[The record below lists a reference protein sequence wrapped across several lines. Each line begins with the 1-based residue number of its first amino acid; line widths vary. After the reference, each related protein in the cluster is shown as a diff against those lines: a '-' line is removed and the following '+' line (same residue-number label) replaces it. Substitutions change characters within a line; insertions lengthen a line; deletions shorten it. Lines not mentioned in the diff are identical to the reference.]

1 MHGWILR
8 CCMLLLGCWSP
19 AALAEPAL
27 LLVNDLTQAPDLS
40 STAPALA
47 TGPGRE
53 TVKAWTRAPHDH
65 PQWVE
70 LRLAQDWHRDS
81 SPLLAVGGAIGARV
95 VVHAPPDYQAVLKTR
110 YDIGLDQGFSRRAM
124 IYRLPAALR
133 SDQPIYLEIGQPGQ
147 VARVWASVDD
157 IESYRAADLG
167 FVRANTFFVSVQF
180 SMLLVILCFWLILRD
195 RVFLYFIA
203 YDLFV
208 VLYAMTDSGEFYS
221 LPGAAWLGQFGFHI
235 PQSMSALGSAF
246 SIWFIIE
253 FAELRSNAPRMA
265 RWLGF
270 MRWPFFAL
278 AAATWLTVLKP
289 ELWHSHLIN
298 YLVVVATGLSLASTW
313 VAWRRGNRQA
323 GFFLLA
329 WVPLLSLLMLRVVQL
344 IAALPQPTWLE
355 YGFPASMAYAAIV
368 IAVGLADRTLQARI
382 ERDRAAHMAQTDPL
396 SGILNRR
403 AITQRLEEA
412 WEDSGTTALSV
423 LFLDLDHFKRIND
436 NFGHAA
442 GDACIVAVAEAI
454 RAEIGATDSLG
465 RYGGEEF
472 VIVLRDQGEAAT
484 AQVAE
489 RIVER
494 IASLTVHVGKRAI
507 TFTVSIG
514 HAIRD
519 AATGSAKELV
529 ENADSAQYQ
538 AKRAGRNRA
547 VAFRTLQARQNESE
561 HVNE

>member
-1 MHGWILR
+1 MRDWGLR
-8 CCMLLLGCWSP
+8 CCMLLLGCWSL
-19 AALAEPAL
+19 AALAEPAP
-27 LLVNDLTQAPDLS
+27 LLVSELAQAPDLDAAVPAS
-40 STAPALA
+40 RIAPS
-47 TGPGRE
+47 RE
-53 TVKAWTRAPHDH
+53 TTKAWTRAPHDH
-65 PQWVE
+65 LQWVE
-70 LRLAQDWHRDS
+70 LRLAQDWHRAS
-81 SPLLAVGGAIGARV
+81 PPLLAVGGALAARV
-95 VVHAPPDYQAVLKTR
+95 VVHAPPDYRAILKTR
-110 YDIGLDQGFSRRAM
+110 YENDLDPGFSRRAT
-124 IYRLPAALR
+124 IYRLPSELR
-133 SDQPIYLEIGQPGQ
+133 SDQPIYLAIGQPGQ
-147 VARVWASVDD
+147 VAKVWASIDD
-157 IESYRAADLG
+157 IDSYRATDLG
-167 FVRANTFFVSVQF
+167 FVRANTFFISVQF

-195 RVFLYFIA
+195 RVFLHFIA

-221 LPGAAWLGQFGFHI
+221 LPGAGWFGQFGFHL
-235 PQSMSALGSAF
+235 PQSVSALGAAF

-278 AAATWLTVLKP
+278 ALATWMSFLRP
-289 ELWHSHLIN
+289 ALWHSHVLN
-298 YLVVVATGLSLASTW
+298 HLVVVATGLALASTW

-344 IAALPQPTWLE
+344 IAALPQPAWLE

-412 WEDSGTTALSV
+412 WADTSVKALSV

-436 NFGHAA
+436 NFGHGA
-442 GDACIVAVAEAI
+442 GDACIVAVVDAI
-454 RAEIGATDSLG
+454 RAEIGADDSLG

-472 VIVLRDQGEAAT
+472 VIVLRDQDAAAT
-484 AQVAE
+484 ARVAE

-494 IASLTVHVGKRAI
+494 VASLAVHVGKRAI

-514 HAIRD
+514 HALRD
-519 AATGSAKELV
+519 ASVGSARELV
-529 ENADSAQYQ
+529 ENADRAQYQ
-538 AKRAGRNRA
+538 AKRNGRNRA
-547 VAFRTLQARQNESE
+547 VAFRTLQARQIESE